1 LRLVENRPRAFDQY
15 LDVVHLNPFF
25 LVTSLLPSL
34 SQPDFVVKLVMD
46 TKKAV
51 IPVKGMTCV
60 NCAAAIQKDISR
72 LAGVQSANV
81 NYANEKAVI
90 EFDPAVIGL
99 NKFVVSIHDSGYQ
112 AVTETA
118 FIPIIDLD
126 VSRSKEL
133 ERIAS
138 AIDGVLKAIVNPAAG
153 TVEVE
158 YLPGQIG
165 LRDIKRAVEKSG
177 FRLPPHIEGR
187 SVLDIE
193 KEARE
198 RELAE
203 IRNKLIVSAILS
215 SFVMI
220 GSFQDML
227 PFITI
232 LPRQIMWYILFLLA
246 TPVQFWAGR
255 HFYQNA
261 WASIKHGSTNM
272 NTLVV
277 VGTTAAYGYSV
288 LLTFFPALFDIHVA
302 HGGAYYDTAT
312 MIITLILFG
321 KFLEAR
327 AKARAGEAIKTLMG
341 LQPRTARVMREGK
354 EQDIPIEDVEAG
366 DLVMVRPGE
375 KVPVD
380 GLVRTGNSSIDEAM
394 LTGESLP
401 VEKKTGD
408 LVIGATVNK
417 TGTFT
422 FEATKVG
429 KDTMLAQIIRLVQEA
444 QGSKAPIQRLAD
456 TISSIFVPTVIS
468 IGLITFCTWY
478 FFGPMEMKF
487 TFALVNF
494 IAVLIIACPCAMG
507 LATPTAIM
515 VGTGKGAEQGIL
527 FKNAES
533 LERAQK
539 IDTIVIDKTGT
550 LTRGEPTVT
559 NVLLDTLS
567 EQELLFLAGSAE
579 KGSEHPLGGAIVRRA
594 IEKGI
599 SLEQADIFEALPG
612 HGIRAVMNGREIIL
626 GNERLMSDRKIDFN
640 NLLLDAEKLS
650 AHGKTPMF
658 VAVDGKASGII
669 AVADTVKEHS
679 KEAVAGLKALGLEVV
694 MLTGDNRRTARA
706 IADELGITRV
716 LAEVLPQDKLD
727 TVKKLQAEGRV
738 VAMVGDG
745 INDAPALT
753 QADIGIAIGTGT
765 DVAIEASDI
774 TLIKDDLR
782 VVSTAMRL
790 SRRTMQTIKMN
801 LFWAFFYNIIGIP
814 VAAGVLYPLLGTA
827 GLLNPMYAS
836 AAMAFSSVSVVSNSL
851 RLKRFS

>member
-1 LRLVENRPRAFDQY
+1 METR
-15 LDVVHLNPFF
+15 
-25 LVTSLLPSL
+25 
-34 SQPDFVVKLVMD
+34 
-46 TKKAV
+46 KAV

-60 NCAAAIQKDISR
+60 NCAAAIQKDISK
-72 LAGVQSANV
+72 LVGVQSANV
-81 NYANEKAVI
+81 NYANEKAVV

-99 NKFVVSIHDSGYQ
+99 DKFIFSIHESGYQ
-112 AVTETA
+112 AVTETV

-126 VSRSKEL
+126 VSRAPEL
-133 ERIAS
+133 ERIAK
-138 AIDGVLKAIVNPAAG
+138 AIDGVLKAVVNPAAG

-158 YLPGQIG
+158 YVPGQIG
-165 LRDIKRAVEKSG
+165 LRDIRRVIERSG
-177 FRLPPHIEGR
+177 FRVPRQLEGR
-187 SVLDIE
+187 SALDIE

-198 RELAE
+198 RELSE
-203 IRNKLIVSAILS
+203 LRNKLIVSAVLS
-215 SFVMI
+215 ALVML

-232 LPRQIMWYILFLLA
+232 LPRRTMWFILFILS

-261 WASIKHGSTNM
+261 WASLKHGSTNM

-277 VGTTAAYGYSV
+277 VGTSAAYGYSAA
-288 LLTFFPALFDIHVA
+288 LTFFPSLLGHYGA
-302 HGGAYYDTAT
+302 HGGVYYDTAT

-321 KFLEAR
+321 KYLEAR
-327 AKARAGEAIKTLMG
+327 AKTRAGEAIKKLMG
-341 LQPRTARVMREGK
+341 LQPRTARVVREGK
-354 EQDIPIEDVEAG
+354 ELDIPIEDVETG
-366 DLVMVRPGE
+366 DLIMVRPGE
-375 KVPVD
+375 KIPVD
-380 GLVRTGNSSIDEAM
+380 GVIRNGYSSIDEAM

-401 VEKKTGD
+401 KEKKTGD
-408 LVIGATVNK
+408 TVIGATINK
-417 TGTFT
+417 SGAFT

-429 KDTMLAQIIRLVQEA
+429 KDTMLSQIIRMVQEA

-456 TISSIFVPTVIS
+456 YISSIFVPAVIS
-468 IGLITFCTWY
+468 IGLVTFGIWY
-478 FFGPMEMKF
+478 LFGPAETKF

-539 IDTIVIDKTGT
+539 INTIVLDKTGT
-550 LTRGEPTVT
+550 LTRGEPKVT
-559 NVLLDTLS
+559 DVIRDSMS
-567 EQELLFLAGSAE
+567 EQEILFFAGSAE
-579 KGSEHPLGGAIVRRA
+579 KGSEHPLGEAIVRGA
-594 IEKGI
+594 LVKGI
-599 SLEQADIFEALPG
+599 ALEQADEFEALPG
-612 HGIRAVMNGREIIL
+612 HGIRAMLKGKEVIL
-626 GNERLMSDRKIDFN
+626 GNERLMADRKIDFGK
-640 NLLLDAEKLS
+640 LLTEAKKLS
-650 AHGKTPMF
+650 ALGKTPMF
-658 VAVDGKASGII
+658 VAIDNKAEGII
-669 AVADTVKEHS
+669 AVADTLKEHS

-694 MLTGDNRRTARA
+694 MLTGDNRRTAQA

-716 LAEVLPQDKLD
+716 LAEVLPQDKMD
-727 TVKKLQAEGRV
+727 NVKKLQAEGRV

-765 DVAIEASDI
+765 DVAIEASDV

-782 VVSTAMRL
+782 VVATAMRL

-801 LFWAFFYNIIGIP
+801 LFWAFFYNVIGIP
-814 VAAGVLYPLLGTA
+814 IAAGVLFPLLGA
-827 GLLNPMYAS
+827 KGLLNPMYAS

-851 RLKRFS
+851 RLRRFQ

>member
-1 LRLVENRPRAFDQY
+1 ME
-15 LDVVHLNPFF
+15 
-25 LVTSLLPSL
+25 
-34 SQPDFVVKLVMD
+34 

-72 LAGVQSANV
+72 LSGVQSANV

-99 NKFVVSIHDSGYQ
+99 DTFISSIHESGYQ

-126 VSRSKEL
+126 VSRAREL
-133 ERIAS
+133 ERIAG
-138 AIDGVLKAIVNPAAG
+138 AIDGVLKAAVNPAAG

-158 YLPGQIG
+158 YVPGQIG
-165 LRDIKRAVEKSG
+165 LRDIRRAIEQAG
-177 FRLPPHIEGR
+177 FRVPKQIEGR
-187 SVLDIE
+187 SALDIE

-198 RELAE
+198 RELSE
-203 IRNKLIVSAILS
+203 LRNKLIVSAVLS
-215 SFVMI
+215 AIVMI

-232 LPRQIMWYILFLLA
+232 LPRRTMWFILFLLA

-277 VGTTAAYGYSV
+277 VGTSAAYGYSV
-288 LLTFFPALFDIHVA
+288 ALTFFPALLGHYGA

-312 MIITLILFG
+312 IIITLILFG
-321 KFLEAR
+321 KYLEAR
-327 AKARAGEAIKTLMG
+327 AKSRAGDAIKKLMG
-341 LQPRTARVMREGK
+341 LQPRTARVVRDGK
-354 EQDIPIEDVEAG
+354 ELDIPIEDVEAG

-375 KVPVD
+375 KIPVD
-380 GLVRTGNSSIDEAM
+380 GVIRNGYSSIDEAM

-401 VEKKTGD
+401 AEKKIGD
-408 LVIGATVNK
+408 TVIGATINK
-417 TGTFT
+417 TGSFT
-422 FEATKVG
+422 FEATNVG
-429 KDTMLAQIIRLVQEA
+429 KDTMLSQIIRMVQEA

-456 TISSIFVPTVIS
+456 YISSIFVPTVIS
-468 IGLITFCTWY
+468 IGLATFCIWY
-478 FFGPMEMKF
+478 YFGPTETKF

-533 LERAQK
+533 LERAQR
-539 IDTIVIDKTGT
+539 IDTIVLDKTGT
-550 LTRGEPTVT
+550 LTRGEPRVT
-559 NVLLDTLS
+559 DVIRNGMS
-567 EQELLFLAGSAE
+567 EQDILFFAGSSE
-579 KGSEHPLGGAIVRRA
+579 KGSEHPLGDAILRIAV
-594 IEKGI
+594 EKNI
-599 SLEQADIFEALPG
+599 ALEPADEFEALPG
-612 HGIRAVMNGREIIL
+612 HGIRAMVQGKEIIL
-626 GNERLMSDRKIDFN
+626 GNERLMTGRKIDFGK
-640 NLLLDAEKLS
+640 LLIEAERLS
-650 AHGKTPMF
+650 TLGKTPMF
-658 VAVDGKASGII
+658 VAVDGRAAGII

-679 KEAVAGLKALGLEVV
+679 KEAVAGLRELGLEVV
-694 MLTGDNRRTARA
+694 MLTGDNRRTAQA

-716 LAEVLPQDKLD
+716 LAEVLPQDKMD

-753 QADIGIAIGTGT
+753 QADVGIAIGTGT
-765 DVAIEASDI
+765 DVAIEASDV

-782 VVSTAMRL
+782 VVASAMRL

-814 VAAGVLYPLLGTA
+814 VAAGVLYPFLGTA

-851 RLKRFS
+851 RLKKFS

>member
-1 LRLVENRPRAFDQY
+1 ME
-15 LDVVHLNPFF
+15 
-25 LVTSLLPSL
+25 
-34 SQPDFVVKLVMD
+34 

-90 EFDPAVIGL
+90 EFDPAVVGL
-99 NKFVVSIHDSGYQ
+99 DKFISSIHESGYQ
-112 AVTETA
+112 AITETV

-126 VSRSKEL
+126 VSRSREL
-133 ERIAS
+133 ERTAG
-138 AIDGVLKAIVNPAAG
+138 AIDGVVKAIVNPAAG
-153 TVEVE
+153 TAEVE
-158 YLPGQIG
+158 YIPGQIG
-165 LRDIKRAVEKSG
+165 LRDIRRAIEKSG
-177 FRLPPHIEGR
+177 FRVPRQIEGR
-187 SVLDIE
+187 SALDIE

-198 RELAE
+198 RELSE
-203 IRNKLIVSAILS
+203 IRNKLIVSAVLS
-215 SFVMI
+215 GLVMI

-227 PFITI
+227 PFITL
-232 LPRQIMWYILFLLA
+232 LPRQTMWYILFLLA

-277 VGTTAAYGYSV
+277 VGTSAAYGYSV
-288 LLTFFPALFDIHVA
+288 VLTFFPAVFGRHAA
-302 HGGAYYDTAT
+302 HSGAYYDTAA

-321 KFLEAR
+321 KYLEAR
-327 AKARAGEAIKTLMG
+327 AKSRAGEAIKKLMG
-341 LQPRTARVMREGK
+341 LQPRTARVVREGR
-354 EQDIPIEDVEAG
+354 ELDIPIEDVETG

-375 KVPVD
+375 KIPVD
-380 GLVRTGNSSIDEAM
+380 GVIRNGYSSIDEAM

-408 LVIGATVNK
+408 TVIGATINK

-429 KDTMLAQIIRLVQEA
+429 KDTMLSQIIRMVQEA

-456 TISSIFVPTVIS
+456 TISSIFVPAVIS
-468 IGLITFCTWY
+468 IGLVTFCIWY
-478 FFGPMEMKF
+478 FFGPAETRF

-539 IDTIVIDKTGT
+539 VDTIVLDKTGT

-559 NVLLDTLS
+559 DIMRDTIS
-567 EQELLFLAGSAE
+567 EQEILFLAGSAE
-579 KGSEHPLGGAIVRRA
+579 KGSEHPLGEAIVRTA

-599 SLEQADIFEALPG
+599 ALEQAETFEALPG
-612 HGIRAVMNGREIIL
+612 HGIRAVVKGKEIIL
-626 GNERLMSDRKIDFN
+626 GNERLMADRKIDFK
-640 NLLLDAEKLS
+640 NLLVQAEKLS

-658 VAVDGKASGII
+658 VAVDGKAAGII

-679 KEAVAGLKALGLEVV
+679 KEAVAGLNALGLEVV
-694 MLTGDNRRTARA
+694 MLTGDNRRTAQA

-716 LAEVLPQDKLD
+716 LAEVLPQDKMD
-727 TVKKLQAEGRV
+727 TVKNLQAEGRV

-765 DVAIEASDI
+765 DVAIEASDV

-782 VVSTAMRL
+782 VVAIAMRL

-814 VAAGVLYPLLGTA
+814 VAAGVLYPFLGTA

>member
-1 LRLVENRPRAFDQY
+1 ME
-15 LDVVHLNPFF
+15 
-25 LVTSLLPSL
+25 
-34 SQPDFVVKLVMD
+34 

-60 NCAAAIQKDISR
+60 NCAAAIQKDISK
-72 LAGVQSANV
+72 LVGVKSANV
-81 NYANEKAVI
+81 NYENEQAVV
-90 EFDPAVIGL
+90 EFDPAVIDL
-99 NKFVVSIHDSGYQ
+99 NTFIASIYESGYQ
-112 AVTETA
+112 AVTETIT
-118 FIPIIDLD
+118 IPIIDLD
-126 VSRSKEL
+126 VSRSQEL
-133 ERIAS
+133 ERLAG
-138 AIDGVLKAIVNPAAG
+138 AIDGVLKAVVNPAAE
-153 TVEVE
+153 TAEVE
-158 YLPGQIG
+158 YIPGQIG
-165 LRDIKRAVEKSG
+165 LRDIRRTIEKSG
-177 FRLPPHIEGR
+177 FRLPQHIEGR
-187 SVLDIE
+187 SALDIE

-198 RELAE
+198 RELSE
-203 IRNKLIVSAILS
+203 IRNKLVVSAVLS
-215 SFVMI
+215 ALVMI

-232 LPRQIMWYILFLLA
+232 LPRQTMWFILFLLA

-277 VGTTAAYGYSV
+277 VGTSAAYGYSV
-288 LLTFFPALFDIHVA
+288 VLTFFPSMLGPHGS

-321 KFLEAR
+321 KYLEAR
-327 AKARAGEAIKTLMG
+327 AKARAGEAIKKLMG
-341 LQPRTARVMREGK
+341 LQPRTARVIREGT
-354 EQDIPIEDVEAG
+354 EQDIPIEDMENG
-366 DLVMVRPGE
+366 DLVVVRPGE
-375 KVPVD
+375 KIPVD
-380 GLVRTGNSSIDEAM
+380 GIIRNGSSSVDESM

-401 VEKKTGD
+401 VDKKLGD
-408 LVIGATVNK
+408 IVIGATINK
-417 TGTFT
+417 TGAFT

-429 KDTMLAQIIRLVQEA
+429 KDTMLAQIIRMVQEA

-456 TISSIFVPTVIS
+456 YISGIFVPSVIA
-468 IGLITFCTWY
+468 IGLVTFAVWSI
-478 FFGPMEMKF
+478 FGPAETRF
-487 TFALVNF
+487 VFALVNF

-515 VGTGKGAEQGIL
+515 VGTGKGAELGIL

-539 IDTIVIDKTGT
+539 ITTIVFDKTGT
-550 LTRGEPTVT
+550 LTRGEPKVT
-559 NVLLDTLS
+559 DVIQAGIS
-567 EQELLFLAGSAE
+567 EQELLFFAGSAE
-579 KGSEHPLGGAIVRRA
+579 KGSEHPLGEAIVREALDRD
-594 IEKGI
+594 IV
-599 SLEQADIFEALPG
+599 LEQSDEFQALPG
-612 HGIRAVMNGREIIL
+612 HGIRAVLKGKEIIL
-626 GNERLMSDRKIDFN
+626 GNEQLMTDRKIDFGI
-640 NLLLDAEKLS
+640 LLWDAEQLS
-650 AHGKTPMF
+650 SRGETPMF
-658 VAVDGKASGII
+658 VAVGGKAAGII

-694 MLTGDNRRTARA
+694 MLTGDNRRTAQA

-716 LAEVLPQDKLD
+716 LAEVLPQDKMNN
-727 TVKKLQAEGRV
+727 VKKLQAEGKV

-753 QADIGIAIGTGT
+753 QADVGIAIGTGT
-765 DVAIEASDI
+765 DVAIEASDV

-782 VVSTAMRL
+782 VVATAMRL

-801 LFWAFFYNIIGIP
+801 LFWAFFYNVIGIP
-814 VAAGVLYPLLGTA
+814 VAAGVLYPVLGAA

-851 RLKRFS
+851 RLRRFQ